1 MSILAHG
8 LIDYRLS
15 NYRDDAGVIA
25 RLSPTEPDL
34 TRVRDYWRSV
44 DPESKEAYPSWTFV
58 RHGSPPDE
66 YLAYHGP
73 GGFSVHF
80 GSQIACIG
88 AACRYS
94 GFATILALQAVHL
107 PAFMSV
113 ARALG
118 STRMVLM
125 PEENGP
131 IWDAAMYDGVSLEE
145 CIALIQKT
153 WGDPHPSVEVVT
165 EDVQVY
171 YRRKFPV
178 WFVESVPPNED
189 AGVNAGKPQ
198 GLAGKSRVGPRRWP
212 A

>member
-8 LIDYRLS
+8 LIDNRVPDC
-15 NYRDDAGVIA
+15 RDHATVIA

-34 TRVRDYWRSV
+34 IRVRDYWRSV
-44 DPESKEAYPSWTFV
+44 DLESKETNPSWTFV
-58 RHGSPPDE
+58 HHGSPPDE
-66 YLAYHGP
+66 YLAYYGP

-80 GSQIACIG
+80 GPQIACIG

-94 GFATILALQAVHL
+94 GFVTMPALQAVHL

-118 STRMVLM
+118 GTRLVLM

-131 IWDAAMYDGVSLEE
+131 VWDAAMYDGVSLED
-145 CIALIQKT
+145 CIALIRKT
-153 WGDPHPSVEVVT
+153 WGDPHPTVKVVT
-165 EDVQVY
+165 EDVEVY

-178 WFVESVPPNED
+178 WYVESVPPNQTVQRTG
-189 AGVNAGKPQ
+189 A
-198 GLAGKSRVGPRRWP
+198 SRFANEKR
-212 A
+212 